1 MRSGTVRTVIDILY
15 DRPGIAQ
22 AVNQCSQ
29 DKQTGDVNPNA
40 PEEKYGSEHDQETEM
55 PNGIGV
61 IVPEFFAHRDDH
73 RAAEQ
78 EYQSLKDHEVKIG
91 HT

>member
-1 MRSGTVRTVIDILY
+1 MDVDGVFFPYLPDF
-15 DRPGIAQ
+15 RPGIAQ
-22 AVNQCSQ
+22 AVNECRQNQ
-29 DKQTGDVNPNA
+29 QTGNVNTNA
-40 PEEKYGSEHDQETEM
+40 TEEKYGNEHEQETEM
-55 PNGIGV
+55 SDGIGM
-61 IVPEFFAHRDDH
+61 IVPEIFAHRDDH